1 MRYEVL
7 VEELRG
13 DTLENIHIGIICGVN
28 DRKESSYRVG
38 DIQHPTYFRSAA
50 KPIQAL
56 PAFLAGVDIKYGLTD
71 KETALFAASHR
82 GESYHITALEAL
94 RKKLSI
100 EENQLFCPYS
110 YPLNDKPKEE
120 MLKRNIK
127 MRKLYHNC
135 SGKHMGFIA
144 ACYEMGFPIEGY
156 WQISHPLQQKILKI
170 LSYISETPFSE
181 IQVGVDG
188 CGAPIFAIPLQN
200 MAITSLKLACP
211 DLIEDDELREA
222 VVRMT
227 NIMNH
232 EHNMVAADNFICSVL
247 LQDRNVIAKGGAR
260 GVYCFGLKEERVGFA
275 LKVLNGSEDI
285 WPNIIA
291 TILEQIGYKNKN
303 TIQNIRSL
311 RPVTIKSDGGIEVGT
326 IHEALQLQ

>member
-1 MRYEVL
+1 
-7 VEELRG
+7 
-13 DTLENIHIGIICGVN
+13 
-28 DRKESSYRVG
+28 
-38 DIQHPTYFRSAA
+38 
-50 KPIQAL
+50 
-56 PAFLAGVDIKYGLTD
+56 
-71 KETALFAASHR
+71 
-82 GESYHITALEAL
+82 
-94 RKKLSI
+94 
-100 EENQLFCPYS
+100 
-110 YPLNDKPKEE
+110 
-120 MLKRNIK
+120 
-127 MRKLYHNC
+127 
-135 SGKHMGFIA
+135 
-144 ACYEMGFPIEGY
+144 
-156 WQISHPLQQKILKI
+156 
-170 LSYISETPFSE
+170 
-181 IQVGVDG
+181 
-188 CGAPIFAIPLQN
+188 

-227 NIMNH
+227 NIMNN